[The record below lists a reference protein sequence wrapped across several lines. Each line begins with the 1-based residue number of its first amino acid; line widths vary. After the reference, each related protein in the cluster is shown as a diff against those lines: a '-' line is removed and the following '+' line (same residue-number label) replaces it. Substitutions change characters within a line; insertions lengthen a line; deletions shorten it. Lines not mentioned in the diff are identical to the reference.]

1 MSDHGNLYSNHQQ
14 RLNTIVGESAQIW
27 AKIGVANREYQS
39 SNANNHSDFA
49 TWLQSVYGIKIGYS
63 GGVVNLEYEVVDE
76 AKMLVFLLRY

>member
-1 MSDHGNLYSNHQQ
+1 MNEHGNLYSNHQQ
-14 RLNTIVGESAQIW
+14 RLNTIVGESGQIW

-39 SNANNHSDFA
+39 SNTATHSDFA

-63 GGVVNLEYEVVDE
+63 DGVVNLKYEVVDE